1 MPSRGCLPCAN
12 LLGSRRVQNLR
23 LHFSNR
29 PAPDRPLT
37 TGVHRIV
44 REAAGTIG
52 VGDALQGAL
61 LAQICVDR
69 RGLWLQVANG
79 MRGVHINGRPVKRMA
94 VLRSGDAV
102 YVEGVELLLQSGYA
116 SASDLR
122 DSDAGQGDMRVVLR
136 GLGGKYHGRSVSLEQ
151 PRVVGRARDAHIRI
165 DDPAF
170 AERHARL
177 ELRGDRVLLRDLGS
191 SEGTRV
197 NGVVVRDALLAA
209 GDQIVFDAQHRF
221 VLEVPWAPSAK
232 FEEAGA
238 GNDAGAASA
247 ERIAEVR
254 SGSSALRWPWLL
266 LAALLMAGALS
277 ALLLF
282 GAG

>member
-1 MPSRGCLPCAN
+1 M
-12 LLGSRRVQNLR
+12 QNLR
-23 LHFSNR
+23 LHFTNR

-94 VLRSGDAV
+94 VLRPGDAV
-102 YVEGVELLLQSGYA
+102 YVEGVELLLQSGFR
-116 SASDLR
+116 SAAEVR
-122 DSDAGQGDMRVVLR
+122 DSDAGQGDARVVLR
-136 GLGGKYHGRSVSLEQ
+136 GVGGKYHGRSVSLEH
-151 PRVVGRARDAHIRI
+151 PRIVGRAREADIRV

-191 SEGTRV
+191 AEGTRV
-197 NGVVVRDALLAA
+197 NGMAVRDALLAA
-209 GDQIVFDAQHRF
+209 GDQVVFDAQHRF
-221 VLEVPWAPSAK
+221 VVEAPARKLQAEQAPEIDLASTHLGTGRGQRSA
-232 FEEAGA
+232 
-238 GNDAGAASA
+238 
-247 ERIAEVR
+247 RR
-254 SGSSALRWPWLL
+254 LPWLL
-266 LAALLMAGALS
+266 LAALLIAGALS
-277 ALLLF
+277 LLLLF
-282 GAG
+282 GVG